1 MIKTLVSD
9 FLVTDTG
16 AVADHQ
22 MIYDEGEL
30 TLGIPASNV
39 VDHGIQVESQP
50 ENTIKNNIDE
60 DSEGMVKL
68 RNYIYTEILYP

>member
-1 MIKTLVSD
+1 MIKTLVSV

-16 AVADHQ
+16 VVADHQ

-30 TLGIPASNV
+30 TLGVPASNV
-39 VDHGIQVESQP
+39 VDHVIQAESQP

-68 RNYIYTEILYP
+68 RNYIH